1 MHERQAVRRL
11 HLDVLPLMHARRDG
25 HLHLDLQGIAMCCTR
40 SPGRQGRPRLARH
53 ERLRRFAPRRRRLT
67 RSSIGPDAP
76 RVAQGRLLRRREG
89 AKVSHRT
96 ILDDPRLVI
105 ARATLVHGFEAC
117 LIPRRRNQLEPLGCR
132 GRPGLAR
139 RERLWRVAPHRR
151 RLTRRSIRPNAP
163 RIAQGRLLR
172 RREGAEVSHRTILLD
187 LRVKLAIKTLVHAP
201 KARLTARRRHELE
214 PLGRR
219 GRPGLIRR
227 ERLWRFAPRRL
238 TRRSIR
244 ANVPRIA
251 QGSFLRRL
259 EDTEVALLAF
269 LPDMACVLAKM
280 LVHAPEARLT
290 GRRRHQ
296 LEPLGR
302 RGRPRLGR
310 PVALRRCGGR
320 DAGAGGGGGGGGGRR
335 RRRRHRSVQDET
347 KEGAARRP
355 TGFPSVSYEI
365 ALFSENLQWSRR
377 IISLRISP
385 TCVTGTRPSNT

>member
-1 MHERQAVRRL
+1 
-11 HLDVLPLMHARRDG
+11 MHARRDG

-40 SPGRQGRPRLARH
+40 SPGRQGCPRLARH
-53 ERLRRFAPRRRRLT
+53 ERLRRLAPRRRRLT
-67 RSSIGPDAP
+67 RRSIGPDAP

-89 AKVSHRT
+89 AEVSHRT

-117 LIPRRRNQLEPLGCR
+117 LIPRRRNQLEPLGRR

-201 KARLTARRRHELE
+201 K
-214 PLGRR
+214 
-219 GRPGLIRR
+219 
-227 ERLWRFAPRRL
+227 
-238 TRRSIR
+238 
-244 ANVPRIA
+244 
-251 QGSFLRRL
+251 
-259 EDTEVALLAF
+259 
-269 LPDMACVLAKM
+269 
-280 LVHAPEARLT
+280 ARLT